1 MGLQSPTE
9 RLRISLTGQS
19 TIGRNAMKL
28 ISKQI
33 KTAVA
38 VSAALALALG
48 VSVFAVPA
56 QANNYKIGVSNSWA
70 GNSWRE
76 TMVCAIKAEATLSGK
91 VANVTVLSRNTD
103 AAGQS
108 ADIRTLKT
116 QGMNA
121 IIVNSGDPAANN
133 AAIKEATD
141 AGIKVIAVDNAITA
155 PNTTLVANDQVEYGR
170 VGAEALAKAMN
181 YKGNVLYMRGASGAG
196 ADTDR
201 DTGFKAEMK
210 KYKNI
215 KITKEVFTNWDW
227 ATGGTLANQLLVP
240 GKFQGVWTSGIDYNI
255 VNAMTT
261 KLKGKYIPVVGS
273 DNNEFMKLT
282 QQLAPKGFVGIVVPN
297 PAIIGGYAAK
307 IAIDLLDG
315 KMVPAK
321 NLLAPKALTYAANKK
336 EIDARIVSTQEA
348 TFSATLSLPGKTTF
362 TPSQLFRC
370 KAPQDSNDGGR

>member
-1 MGLQSPTE
+1 
-9 RLRISLTGQS
+9 
-19 TIGRNAMKL
+19 MKL

-38 VSAALALALG
+38 VSAALALVLG

-56 QANNYKIGVSNSWA
+56 QANSYKIGVSNSWA

-170 VGAEALAKAMN
+170 VGAAALAKAMKF
-181 YKGNVLYMRGASGAG
+181 KGNVLYMRGASGAG

-201 DTGFKAEMK
+201 DAGFKAEMK
-210 KYKNI
+210 KHKNI

-227 ATGGTLANQLLVP
+227 ATGGTLANQLYGHQVSIT
-240 GKFQGVWTSGIDYNI
+240 TS
-255 VNAMTT
+255 
-261 KLKGKYIPVVGS
+261 
-273 DNNEFMKLT
+273 
-282 QQLAPKGFVGIVVPN
+282 
-297 PAIIGGYAAK
+297 
-307 IAIDLLDG
+307 LL
-315 KMVPAK
+315 
-321 NLLAPKALTYAANKK
+321 
-336 EIDARIVSTQEA
+336 R
-348 TFSATLSLPGKTTF
+348 
-362 TPSQLFRC
+362 
-370 KAPQDSNDGGR
+370 

>member
-1 MGLQSPTE
+1 
-9 RLRISLTGQS
+9 
-19 TIGRNAMKL
+19 MKL

-38 VSAALALALG
+38 ASAVIALALG

-56 QANNYKIGVSNSWA
+56 QAADYKIGVSNSWA

-76 TMVCAIKAEATLSGK
+76 TMVCAIKAEASLSGK

-155 PNTTLVANDQVEYGR
+155 PNTTLVANDQVAYGR
-170 VGAEALAKAMN
+170 VGAAALAKAMN
-181 YKGNVLYMRGASGAG
+181 FKGNVLYMRGASGAG

-255 VNAMTT
+255 VTAMTT

-282 QQLAPKGFVGIVVPN
+282 QTLAPKGFVGIVVPN

-315 KMVPAK
+315 KMVSAS
-321 NLLAPKALTYAANKK
+321 NLLTPKALTYAANKK
-336 EIDARIVSTQEA
+336 EIDSRIVATQEA

>member
-1 MGLQSPTE
+1 MNLSTKRVKAGL
-9 RLRISLTGQS
+9 
-19 TIGRNAMKL
+19 
-28 ISKQI
+28 
-33 KTAVA
+33 AVA
-38 VSAALALALG
+38 TSITLMAGAA
-48 VSVFAVPA
+48 VFAAPA

-91 VANVTVLSRNTD
+91 VASVTVLSRNTD

-116 QGMNA
+116 QGVNA
-121 IIVNSGDPAANN
+121 IIVNSGDPSANN
-133 AAIKEATD
+133 AAIAEAVA
-141 AGIKVIAVDNAITA
+141 AGIKVITVDNSTTA
-155 PNTTLVANDQVEYGR
+155 PNTTFVANDQVAYGR
-170 VGAEALAKAMN
+170 VGAEALVKAMGG
-181 YKGNVLYMRGASGAG
+181 KGNILYMRGASGAG

-201 DTGFKAEMK
+201 DAGFKAEMK

-255 VNAMTT
+255 VTAMTT

-282 QQLAPKGFVGIVVPN
+282 ASLAPKGFVGIVVPN
-297 PAIIGGYAAK
+297 PAIVGGYAARV
-307 IAIDLLDG
+307 AIDLLDG

-362 TPSQLFRC
+362 TPTQLFRC